1 MKVRIE
7 IYLSPKKTH
16 SVTDLQTISY
26 LPVPTS
32 NKTVIKI
39 VEAHSKYFG
48 VNISLN

>member
-16 SVTDLQTISY
+16 SVTDLQTIGY
-26 LPVPTS
+26 LPKPTS